1 MNNLN
6 TIKTQTYAEI
16 VKKVKEIQPIQN
28 PNPNTN
34 PNTNTNPNSVSIET
48 IVEQKIQNDLTK
60 HILKSD
66 NVIAKKKVLNA
77 YNIDFNN
84 RIKLLL
90 TKLFKYDK
98 KNALVSEKYK
108 TAIKYMYNSILESL
122 NSNNHNMTNLMI
134 ELNNIINK
142 HKINKIFDSD
152 DKTNKSHVWVS
163 ENLSK
168 IIKEYWEKDIVEL
181 NDSNKASN
189 LKIIDIGG
197 GEGNVIKWI
206 GETLDIPNKN
216 LYCIESKSS
225 WSESYNFQN
234 NINYIFW
241 DNQIIDLENNS
252 INIALVM
259 VSMHH
264 MDKLTINNLML
275 NLKRILKPN
284 ALVIIKEHDMT
295 EDYLKIVIDLE
306 HHLYHI
312 LMTPNSELTE
322 ENINK
327 YLQTFINNYI
337 PKLELD
343 ALMINNNFKHI
354 NSYDRMF
361 KQLVQ
366 HDNLNAT
373 NLYWSVYQNKNG
385 TNDIDDQI

>member
-1 MNNLN
+1 
-6 TIKTQTYAEI
+6 
-16 VKKVKEIQPIQN
+16 
-28 PNPNTN
+28 
-34 PNTNTNPNSVSIET
+34 
-48 IVEQKIQNDLTK
+48 
-60 HILKSD
+60 
-66 NVIAKKKVLNA
+66 
-77 YNIDFNN
+77 
-84 RIKLLL
+84 
-90 TKLFKYDK
+90 
-98 KNALVSEKYK
+98 
-108 TAIKYMYNSILESL
+108 
-122 NSNNHNMTNLMI
+122 MI

-181 NDSNKASN
+181 NYSNKASN

-252 INIALVM
+252 INITLVM

-284 ALVIIKEHDMT
+284 ALVIIKEHDMA